1 MIVLI
6 NHAKP
11 KPFLMLIL
19 SEAVNLR
26 WDFLRKRKR
35 KRNSL
40 EFLSPTGTQEF
51 LGKGRGQMLEKFL
64 QEPRNALINSFKVPL
79 HDSEL
84 IHFPQNFEYVTL
96 HSATCMQ
103 DWFNGRK
110 NSTSIT

>member
-1 MIVLI
+1 
-6 NHAKP
+6 
-11 KPFLMLIL
+11 MLIL

-96 HSATCMQ
+96 THSTQRLACRIGSMVAKIQ
-103 DWFNGRK
+103 LQLP
-110 NSTSIT
+110 SSSSASSL